1 MIKRMLVMLVLF
13 GVVLGGLFGFKVFV
27 NGKIK
32 EAMAGMANT
41 PQTVSAAKAE
51 SSDWQPTIDAVG
63 SLRAVRGADLS
74 LEVPGVVEEILF
86 QSGDEVQAGQIL
98 LRLRAEDE
106 IAKLQSL
113 EATAQLAQITYDRDV
128 KQFKAQAISQAVVDN
143 DEANLRNVKAQVA
156 QQKAIVDKKTL
167 RAPFAGRLGLRQV
180 DLGQFLSAGTVIAT
194 LQSLDPIFV
203 DFLLPQQ
210 AVAQLTVGAKVEAKV
225 DAFPDRVFTGKI
237 TAINPKIETASRNI
251 QVRATLPNAD
261 QKLLPGMF
269 ATVQLETGAAQR
281 LITLPQTAVSYNPY
295 GSLVYLVDDKG
306 KGRRR
311 QAAAHSPAGLRHH
324 RRHARR
330 PGGDPEGRGRGRHG
344 RDLGPDQAAQR
355 RAGGRR
361 QPRRAEERPRAEDR
375 RPVIKLARHDGILR
389 TSPHEVHRS
398 LHPPPGAGVGRQP
411 ADPGRR
417 PARHRRP
424 AGAAVSAHRE
434 RRGHGDDDLLR
445 RRSRRHRGLH
455 HHAARAGDRPGQRHR
470 LHDLDQPER
479 RQHHHRLPAG

>member
-1 MIKRMLVMLVLF
+1 MIKRMLIMLVLF
-13 GVVLGGLFGFKVFV
+13 GVVLGGLFGFKGFV

-74 LEVPGVVEEILF
+74 LEVPGVVEEISF
-86 QSGDEVQAGQIL
+86 NSGDEVQAGQIL

-128 KQFKAQAISQAVVDN
+128 QLFKARAISQAVVDN
-143 DEANLRNVKAQVA
+143 DEANLRNFKAQVA

-210 AVAQLTVGAKVEAKV
+210 TVAQLAVGAKVEAKV
-225 DAFPDRVFTGKI
+225 DAFPGRVFTGKI

-251 QVRATLPNAD
+251 QVRAMLPNAD

-306 KGRRR
+306 QGADK
-311 QAAAHSPAGLRHH
+311 
-324 RRHARR
+324 
-330 PGGDPEGRGRGRHG
+330 
-344 RDLGPDQAAQR
+344 GPDGKPQLTA
-355 RAGGRR
+355 R
-361 QPRRAEERPRAEDR
+361 QVFVTTGATRGDQVAILKGVAEGDM
-375 RPVIKLARHDGILR
+375 VVTSGQIKLRN
-389 TSPHEVHRS
+389 
-398 LHPPPGAGVGRQP
+398 GVPVVVDNSVVPTNDP
-411 ADPGRR
+411 APKIVD
-417 PARHRRP
+417 H
-424 AGAAVSAHRE
+424 
-434 RRGHGDDDLLR
+434 
-445 RRSRRHRGLH
+445 
-455 HHAARAGDRPGQRHR
+455 
-470 LHDLDQPER
+470 
-479 RQHHHRLPAG
+479 

>member
-1 MIKRMLVMLVLF
+1 MIKRMLIMLVLV
-13 GVVLGGLFGFKVFV
+13 GAVLGGLFGFKGFV

-32 EAMAGMANT
+32 EAMAGMANA
-41 PQTVSAAKAE
+41 PQTISAAKAT

-128 KQFKAQAISQAVVDN
+128 KQLKAQAISQAVVDN
-143 DEANLRNVKAQVA
+143 DEANLRNAKAQVA

-167 RAPFAGRLGLRQV
+167 RAPFAGKLGLRQV

-210 AVAQLTVGAKVEAKV
+210 AVAQLSVGAKVEAKV
-225 DAFPDRVFTGKI
+225 DAFPDRLFKGKI

-295 GSLVYLVDDKG
+295 GSLVYLVDEKG
-306 KGRRR
+306 N
-311 QAAAHSPAGLRHH
+311 
-324 RRHARR
+324 
-330 PGGDPEGRGRGRHG
+330 
-344 RDLGPDQAAQR
+344 GPDGKPQFVA
-355 RAGGRR
+355 R
-361 QPRRAEERPRAEDR
+361 QVFVTTGATRGDQVA
-375 RPVIKLARHDGILR
+375 ILK
-389 TSPHEVHRS
+389 
-398 LHPPPGAGVGRQP
+398 GV
-411 ADPGRR
+411 A
-417 PARHRRP
+417 
-424 AGAAVSAHRE
+424 
-434 RRGHGDDDLLR
+434 
-445 RRSRRHRGLH
+445 
-455 HHAARAGDRPGQRHR
+455 AGDMVVTSGQVKLRNGVPV
-470 LHDLDQPER
+470 LINNSVVPKNDPSPKIVDN
-479 RQHHHRLPAG
+479 

>member
-1 MIKRMLVMLVLF
+1 MIKRMLIMLVLF

-74 LEVPGVVEEILF
+74 LEVSGVVEEILF

-128 KQFKAQAISQAVVDN
+128 QLFKARAISQAVVDN
-143 DEANLRNVKAQVA
+143 DEANLRNFKAQVA

-225 DAFPDRVFTGKI
+225 DAFPDRMFTGKI

-306 KGRRR
+306 KDPDGKPQLTAR
-311 QAAAHSPAGLRHH
+311 QVFVTTGATR
-324 RRHARR
+324 
-330 PGGDPEGRGRGRHG
+330 GDQVAILKGVAEGDMVVTSG
-344 RDLGPDQAAQR
+344 Q
-355 RAGGRR
+355 
-361 QPRRAEERPRAEDR
+361 
-375 RPVIKLARHDGILR
+375 IKLRN
-389 TSPHEVHRS
+389 
-398 LHPPPGAGVGRQP
+398 GVPVVVDNRVVP
-411 ADPGRR
+411 KNDPD
-417 PARHRRP
+417 PKI
-424 AGAAVSAHRE
+424 
-434 RRGHGDDDLLR
+434 
-445 RRSRRHRGLH
+445 
-455 HHAARAGDRPGQRHR
+455 
-470 LHDLDQPER
+470 LDQ
-479 RQHHHRLPAG
+479 

>member
-1 MIKRMLVMLVLF
+1 MIKRMLIMLVLV
-13 GVVLGGLFGFKVFV
+13 GAVLGGLFGFKGFV

-41 PQTVSAAKAE
+41 PQTISAAKAT

-86 QSGDEVQAGQIL
+86 NSGDEVQAGQVL

-143 DEANLRNVKAQVA
+143 DEANLRNAKAQVA

-167 RAPFAGRLGLRQV
+167 RAPFAGKLGLRQV

-210 AVAQLTVGAKVEAKV
+210 AVAQLSVGAKVEAKV

-237 TAINPKIETASRNI
+237 TAINPKIETASRNV

-269 ATVQLETGAAQR
+269 ATVQLETGAAQH
-281 LITLPQTAVSYNPY
+281 LVTLPQTAVSYNPY

-306 KGRRR
+306 SDGKSQLTVRQVFVTTGATRGDQVAILKGVADGDMVVTSGQVKLRNGVPVVVDNKVVPKND
-311 QAAAHSPAGLRHH
+311 PAPKIVDH
-324 RRHARR
+324 
-330 PGGDPEGRGRGRHG
+330 
-344 RDLGPDQAAQR
+344 
-355 RAGGRR
+355 
-361 QPRRAEERPRAEDR
+361 
-375 RPVIKLARHDGILR
+375 
-389 TSPHEVHRS
+389 
-398 LHPPPGAGVGRQP
+398 
-411 ADPGRR
+411 
-417 PARHRRP
+417 
-424 AGAAVSAHRE
+424 
-434 RRGHGDDDLLR
+434 
-445 RRSRRHRGLH
+445 
-455 HHAARAGDRPGQRHR
+455 
-470 LHDLDQPER
+470 
-479 RQHHHRLPAG
+479 

>member
-1 MIKRMLVMLVLF
+1 MIKRMLIMLVLF

-51 SSDWQPTIDAVG
+51 SSDWQPSIDAVG

-86 QSGDEVQAGQIL
+86 NSGDEVQTGQIL

-128 KQFKAQAISQAVVDN
+128 KQLKAQAISQAVVDN
-143 DEANLRNVKAQVA
+143 DEANLRNAKAQVA

-167 RAPFAGRLGLRQV
+167 RAPFGGKLGLRQV
-180 DLGQFLSAGTVIAT
+180 DLGQYLSAGTMIAT

-210 AVAQLTVGAKVEAKV
+210 AVAQLAVGAKVLAKV
-225 DAFPDRVFTGKI
+225 DAFPDRVFTGQI

-269 ATVQLETGAAQR
+269 ATVQLETGAAQH

-295 GSLVYLVDDKG
+295 GSLVYLVDDKAKGADG
-306 KGRRR
+306 KSQLTVR
-311 QAAAHSPAGLRHH
+311 QVFVTTGATRGDQVAILKGVAEGDMVVTSGQIKLRN
-324 RRHARR
+324 
-330 PGGDPEGRGRGRHG
+330 GV
-344 RDLGPDQAAQR
+344 
-355 RAGGRR
+355 
-361 QPRRAEERPRAEDR
+361 
-375 RPVIKLARHDGILR
+375 PVIVDNRVVPKND
-389 TSPHEVHRS
+389 
-398 LHPPPGAGVGRQP
+398 P
-411 ADPGRR
+411 APKIVD
-417 PARHRRP
+417 H
-424 AGAAVSAHRE
+424 
-434 RRGHGDDDLLR
+434 
-445 RRSRRHRGLH
+445 
-455 HHAARAGDRPGQRHR
+455 
-470 LHDLDQPER
+470 
-479 RQHHHRLPAG
+479 

>member
-41 PQTVSAAKAE
+41 PQTVSAAKAG
-51 SSDWQPTIDAVG
+51 SSDWQPAIDAVG

-128 KQFKAQAISQAVVDN
+128 KQLKAQAISQAVVDN
-143 DEANLRNVKAQVA
+143 DEANLRNAKAQVA

-167 RAPFAGRLGLRQV
+167 RAPFTGKLGLRQV

-210 AVAQLTVGAKVEAKV
+210 AVAQLAVGAKVEAKI
-225 DAFPDRVFTGKI
+225 DAFPGRMFTGKI
-237 TAINPKIETASRNI
+237 TAINPKVETASRNI

-269 ATVQLETGAAQR
+269 ATVQLETGAAQH

-306 KGRRR
+306 KGADGKPQLVAR
-311 QAAAHSPAGLRHH
+311 QVFVTTGATR
-324 RRHARR
+324 
-330 PGGDPEGRGRGRHG
+330 GDQVAILKGVAEGDMVVTSG
-344 RDLGPDQAAQR
+344 Q
-355 RAGGRR
+355 
-361 QPRRAEERPRAEDR
+361 
-375 RPVIKLARHDGILR
+375 IKLRN
-389 TSPHEVHRS
+389 
-398 LHPPPGAGVGRQP
+398 GVPVVVDNRVVP
-411 ADPGRR
+411 KNDPD
-417 PARHRRP
+417 PKII
-424 AGAAVSAHRE
+424 
-434 RRGHGDDDLLR
+434 
-445 RRSRRHRGLH
+445 
-455 HHAARAGDRPGQRHR
+455 
-470 LHDLDQPER
+470 DQ
-479 RQHHHRLPAG
+479 

>member
-1 MIKRMLVMLVLF
+1 MIKRMLIMLVLF

-74 LEVPGVVEEILF
+74 LEVSGVVEEILF

-128 KQFKAQAISQAVVDN
+128 QLFKARAISQAVVDN
-143 DEANLRNVKAQVA
+143 DEANLRNFKAQVA

-225 DAFPDRVFTGKI
+225 DAFPDRMFTGKI

-306 KGRRR
+306 KDPDGKPQLTAR
-311 QAAAHSPAGLRHH
+311 QVFVTTGATR
-324 RRHARR
+324 
-330 PGGDPEGRGRGRHG
+330 GDQVAILKGVAEGDMVVTSG
-344 RDLGPDQAAQR
+344 Q
-355 RAGGRR
+355 
-361 QPRRAEERPRAEDR
+361 
-375 RPVIKLARHDGILR
+375 IKLRN
-389 TSPHEVHRS
+389 
-398 LHPPPGAGVGRQP
+398 GVPVVVDNRVVPKNDP
-411 ADPGRR
+411 APKIVD
-417 PARHRRP
+417 H
-424 AGAAVSAHRE
+424 
-434 RRGHGDDDLLR
+434 
-445 RRSRRHRGLH
+445 
-455 HHAARAGDRPGQRHR
+455 
-470 LHDLDQPER
+470 
-479 RQHHHRLPAG
+479 